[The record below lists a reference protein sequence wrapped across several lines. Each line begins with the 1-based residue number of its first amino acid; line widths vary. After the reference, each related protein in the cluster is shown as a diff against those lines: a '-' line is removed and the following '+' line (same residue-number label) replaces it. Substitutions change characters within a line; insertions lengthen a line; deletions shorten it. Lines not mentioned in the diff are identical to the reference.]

1 MSATRRFAP
10 IGRLPLL
17 HRLRQTLAIA
27 LLFCAG
33 LGPALAAESLM
44 IAVGAGYKR
53 PIGELAA
60 AFERRSGIRLEPLFG
75 NMGQVLAQAGQS
87 DRVALVLGD
96 QAFLEEAG
104 QVAFSRYLPVGRG
117 RLVLAWPNGKR
128 LAEPADLAAPGFA
141 RIALPDPRHAVYGK
155 AASQFLA
162 RSALAPRLQGRLLTV
177 ATVPQVSAY
186 LTSGEVDAGFVNLT
200 EALALSGRI
209 GGYRELD
216 PGLYDPIRIVA
227 GVIRGRENRPGVAEL
242 AAFLET
248 PEARAAL
255 ARHGL

>member
-1 MSATRRFAP
+1 M
-10 IGRLPLL
+10 
-17 HRLRQTLAIA
+17 
-27 LLFCAG
+27 
-33 LGPALAAESLM
+33 
-44 IAVGAGYKR
+44 
-53 PIGELAA
+53 
-60 AFERRSGIRLEPLFG
+60 
-75 NMGQVLAQAGQS
+75 
-87 DRVALVLGD
+87 
-96 QAFLEEAG
+96 
-104 QVAFSRYLPVGRG
+104 
-117 RLVLAWPNGKR
+117 
-128 LAEPADLAAPGFA
+128 
-141 RIALPDPRHAVYGK
+141 
-155 AASQFLA
+155 
-162 RSALAPRLQGRLLTV
+162 

>member
-1 MSATRRFAP
+1 MSATRRFAQ

-128 LAEPADLAAPGFA
+128 LAEPADLAAPGF
-141 RIALPDPRHAVYGK
+141 P
-155 AASQFLA
+155 A
-162 RSALAPRLQGRLLTV
+162 RSAPRGLRQGRQP
-177 ATVPQVSAY
+177 VPR
-186 LTSGEVDAGFVNLT
+186 T
-200 EALALSGRI
+200 
-209 GGYRELD
+209 
-216 PGLYDPIRIVA
+216 
-227 GVIRGRENRPGVAEL
+227 
-242 AAFLET
+242 
-248 PEARAAL
+248 
-255 ARHGL
+255 